1 MKKNMTRR
9 NRTKIMPRKVGLA
22 FPANVKLK
30 LPNNLRIRRAHTK
43 RKGVL
48 LQMAD
53 IQIPYLLDW
62 APPPIKR
69 RPRMSAAFE
78 IIFFKECR
86 LRMSA
91 ALNSVIIFR
100 RQNGDILWQRHLKLV
115 YFIVKSSW
123 YNSQIK
129 RRIWSSENL
138 KSAAALKRVNTV
150 QILYSTLPIRV
161 FQWLVTYCYFR
172 NTLSIL
178 TQVTLNMPSYSIKT
192 QIGTKWNRNI
202 KTQIGTSLLSKM
214 SRSVVGP

>member
-1 MKKNMTRR
+1 
-9 NRTKIMPRKVGLA
+9 
-22 FPANVKLK
+22 
-30 LPNNLRIRRAHTK
+30 
-43 RKGVL
+43 
-48 LQMAD
+48 
-53 IQIPYLLDW
+53 
-62 APPPIKR
+62 
-69 RPRMSAAFE
+69 MSAAFE
-78 IIFFKECR
+78 IIFFKERR

-100 RQNGDILWQRHLKLV
+100 CQNGDILWQRHLKLV

-129 RRIWSSENL
+129 YFFKERRPDWTPPSNERRIWSSENL
-138 KSAAALKRVNTV
+138 NSAAALKRVKTV
-150 QILYSTLPIRV
+150 QILHSTLLIGV

-202 KTQIGTSLLSKM
+202 KTQIGTSLLSKI
-214 SRSVVGP
+214 